1 MKELSLEECKQA
13 ILNVLADI
21 DTFCNEN
28 QIHYSLCG
36 GTLLGAVR
44 HKGFIPWDDDVDIL
58 MVRKEYE
65 KFCRLYKSNR
75 YTFVDSDHVPN
86 HLHIRVAD
94 NRFKLVFNK
103 GQRANKIYKDGLW
116 VDVFPVDNVPDNPRQ
131 FKRIKNKVYYLFLLQ
146 CVGEVKG
153 YGIVQNVAHF
163 FLRPFTNVFKR
174 MAQRE
179 IVKYNDMDTKMM
191 AGLSVWYDKK
201 TPMIPSSF
209 FDEYITVPFEG
220 YAFQALKRY
229 GDYLKMVFGDYMQ
242 LPPVDKRVAKH
253 DYIAYEKDA

>member
-1 MKELSLEECKQA
+1 MKELNLEECKKV
-13 ILNVLADI
+13 ILNILVDI
-21 DTFCNEN
+21 DAFCKKNR
-28 QIHYSLCG
+28 IDYSLCG
-36 GTLLGAVR
+36 GTLLGAAR

-58 MVRKEYE
+58 MVRKDYE
-65 KFCRLYKSNR
+65 KFCSLYKSDR

-116 VDVFPVDNVPDNPRQ
+116 VDVFPLDKVPDNPRQ
-131 FKRIKNKVYYLFLLQ
+131 YKRIKNKIYNLFLLQ

-174 MAQRE
+174 MAQKE
-179 IVKYNDMDTKMM
+179 IVKYNDTDTNMM
-191 AGLSVWYDKK
+191 TGLSAWYDKK
-201 TPMIPSSF
+201 TPMIPSYF
-209 FDEYITVPFEG
+209 FAEYTTVPFEG
-220 YAFQALKRY
+220 YMFQAMKRY
-229 GDYLKMVFGDYMQ
+229 DDYLKMVFGDYMQ
-242 LPPVDKRVAKH
+242 LPPVEQRVAKH
-253 DYIAYEKDA
+253 GFTAYRKEA